1 MIDAYNN
8 ARVISCACMQRVL
21 QVQRY
26 GVLVEMVVNSVFYL
40 SDLYD
45 YGHSIQY
52 VSSV

>member
-26 GVLVEMVVNSVFYL
+26 KMVVNSVFYL